1 MEIHEQSISR
11 SHSLCELL
19 LEEIATGYRGK
30 EIDADHSTASSHW
43 KNAMSQKSIDVVIS
57 GGGLKGYF
65 VTGASVV
72 LKKELDARN
81 ITIARA
87 AGTSAGAWAAMFL
100 LLGITTND
108 WIETYYACQDRQ
120 HVTIHEAYGSV
131 IPWLKQRLPENSWQI
146 CNHRLHIC
154 ITEVTLTGFKR
165 HVINE
170 FHNND
175 DLYEACL
182 ASSTIPILSEKS
194 GLRRYRNMWVI
205 DGGLTSNL
213 PIFEDHLREQLI
225 FNLSH
230 VHYSFQ
236 LLIAPKDPC
245 IEALIVRGAMMMCR
259 FFKVSEASRSY
270 TPSV

>member
-1 MEIHEQSISR
+1 MEIHQQISSR
-11 SHSLCELL
+11 SHALCERLL
-19 LEEIATGYRGK
+19 NEIAAAHGHSGV
-30 EIDADHSTASSHW
+30 DPDHSTATSTATSSW
-43 KNAMSQKSIDVVIS
+43 ARALEEKSIDIVIS

-72 LKKELDARN
+72 LKRELDARG

-108 WIETYYACQDRQ
+108 WIETYYACQDRP

-131 IPWLKQRLPENSWQI
+131 IPWLKQRLPANSWEI
-146 CNHRLHIC
+146 CNNRLHIC
-154 ITEVTLTGFKR
+154 ITEVSLTGLKR
-165 HVINE
+165 HVISE

-182 ASSTIPILSEKS
+182 ASSTIPVLSEKT

-205 DGGLTSNL
+205 DGAYL
-213 PIFEDHLREQLI
+213 
-225 FNLSH
+225 
-230 VHYSFQ
+230 
-236 LLIAPKDPC
+236 
-245 IEALIVRGAMMMCR
+245 
-259 FFKVSEASRSY
+259 
-270 TPSV
+270 

>member
-1 MEIHEQSISR
+1 MDIHEQLPFR
-11 SHSLCELL
+11 SHVLCERLL
-19 LEEIATGYRGK
+19 NEITHHGQHRENERDSSAYN
-30 EIDADHSTASSHW
+30 SHW
-43 KNAMSQKSIDVVIS
+43 KKAIEQKSIDVVIS
-57 GGGLKGYF
+57 GGGLKGYY

-72 LKKELDARN
+72 LKQQLDAHK

-108 WIETYYACQDRQ
+108 WIETYYACQDRP

-131 IPWLKQRLPENSWQI
+131 IPWLKQRLPANSWEI

-165 HVINE
+165 HVISE
-170 FHNND
+170 FHSND

-194 GLRRYRNMWVI
+194 GLRRYRNMWVM
-205 DGGLTSNL
+205 DGTLQ
-213 PIFEDHLREQLI
+213 IE
-225 FNLSH
+225 
-230 VHYSFQ
+230 SF
-236 LLIAPKDPC
+236 
-245 IEALIVRGAMMMCR
+245 
-259 FFKVSEASRSY
+259 S
-270 TPSV
+270 